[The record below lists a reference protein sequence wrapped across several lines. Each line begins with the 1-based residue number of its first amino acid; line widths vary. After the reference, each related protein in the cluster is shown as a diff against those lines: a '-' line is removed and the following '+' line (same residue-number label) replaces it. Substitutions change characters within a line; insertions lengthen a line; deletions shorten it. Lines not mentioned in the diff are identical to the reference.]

1 MTTLPT
7 NPTNARRAGF
17 TLIEVLVVI
26 GIIALLI
33 GILTPTLGAARKS
46 ALLATEQADARSI
59 GAAYASFAT
68 DNKNYLLPAKVDSNK
83 FPEAIRRARA
93 ALPSGAEPTGVD
105 AARWLWRLGP
115 YVDFAFPTL
124 IRDRDVLEQI
134 NSGES
139 LAGVD
144 AGEYRASVFT
154 GFGLNSYYIG
164 GRREFYETNSQGFN
178 RFQASFGSDFFV
190 NRIDRAPRPSELIA
204 FVSSASNIQ
213 GEGFREG
220 YFYVEPPRT
229 TTTHSTWADFTPPTK
244 QFVTSLTGWYGAFPI
259 ANGKAIVSC
268 LDGHAEALEW
278 DDLTDMRRWSPQANA
293 PDWTLPRP
301 GGN

>member
-1 MTTLPT
+1 MMTLPT
-7 NPTNARRAGF
+7 NAMTPRRAAF

-26 GIIALLI
+26 GIVALLV

-46 ALLATEQADARSI
+46 ALLASEQADARSI
-59 GAAYASFAT
+59 GAAYALFAT
-68 DNKNYLLPAKVDSNK
+68 DHKNYLLPAKVDSNRY
-83 FPEAIRRARA
+83 PEAIRRARA
-93 ALPSGAEPTGVD
+93 ALPTGEDATGVD
-105 AARWLWRLGP
+105 STRWVWRLGP
-115 YVDFAFPTL
+115 YIDFAFPTL

-144 AGEYRASVFT
+144 AGQYRASVFT

-164 GRREFYETNSQGFN
+164 GRREFYETNAQGFN

-190 NRIDRAPRPSELIA
+190 NRMDRAPRPSDLIA
-204 FVSSASNIQ
+204 FVSGASNIQ
-213 GEGFREG
+213 SEGFRDG

-229 TTTHSTWADFTPPTK
+229 TTTHSTWGDFTPPTK
-244 QFVTSLTGWYGAFPI
+244 EFVMSQTGWYGAFPV
-259 ANGKAIVSC
+259 ANGKAVVNF

-301 GGN
+301 N